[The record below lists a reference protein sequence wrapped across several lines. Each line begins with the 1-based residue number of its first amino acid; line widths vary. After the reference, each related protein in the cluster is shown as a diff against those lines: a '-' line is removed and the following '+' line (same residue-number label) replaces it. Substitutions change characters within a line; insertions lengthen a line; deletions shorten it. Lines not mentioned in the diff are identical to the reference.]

1 MGTGTPY
8 GLSRTPED
16 FLSNV
21 SEMEQDG
28 GNLSPST
35 LSSFLQV
42 SKKKIFGKNVVCLLG
57 HICLDTKQC
66 VLTVF
71 VNWVCITLVH
81 GSTCMYD
88 SLTGEGICQYCWK
101 LHIKIPFSLCY
112 MYVNVTLYYNK
123 NYTCSDLF
131 NLQKLKTSFFMRVK
145 INVKWGKKMVYI
157 VKFLWSLQLM

>member
-42 SKKKIFGKNVVCLLG
+42 SKKKNFEKMW
-57 HICLDTKQC
+57 
-66 VLTVF
+66 F
-71 VNWVCITLVH
+71 V
-81 GSTCMYD
+81 Y
-88 SLTGEGICQYCWK
+88 
-101 LHIKIPFSLCY
+101 
-112 MYVNVTLYYNK
+112 
-123 NYTCSDLF
+123 
-131 NLQKLKTSFFMRVK
+131 
-145 INVKWGKKMVYI
+145 
-157 VKFLWSLQLM
+157 

>member
-42 SKKKIFGKNVVCLLG
+42 SKKKKTLKKSGLLLG

-66 VLTVF
+66 SF
-71 VNWVCITLVH
+71 VCFYSVCKE
-81 GSTCMYD
+81 
-88 SLTGEGICQYCWK
+88 SLHHFGAW
-101 LHIKIPFSLCY
+101 
-112 MYVNVTLYYNK
+112 
-123 NYTCSDLF
+123 
-131 NLQKLKTSFFMRVK
+131 
-145 INVKWGKKMVYI
+145 
-157 VKFLWSLQLM
+157 